1 MARITMEHV
10 QYEAHVP
17 AVGTNPDTIGFVQID
32 PKKCIGCDSCQ
43 RYCPVDAIY
52 GEEVKAFINKTYD
65 GAVVPSK

>member
-17 AVGTNPDTIGFVQID
+17 AVGSNPDQLSFVQID

-43 RYCPVDAIY
+43 RYCPVDAIVA
-52 GEEVKAFINKTYD
+52 E
-65 GAVVPSK
+65 